1 MLRVFALLAVFAVPF
16 PAALAQRSEPPPAQ
30 RAALEAMER
39 LRGEI
44 VLLTELAAAQEA
56 LLARNRGLERQRRE
70 ALTLC
75 EELPAWCR
83 MLPATFGRTP

>member
-1 MLRVFALLAVFAVPF
+1 MLKILALLV
-16 PAALAQRSEPPPAQ
+16 PAALAQQPPPAQ
-30 RAALEAMER
+30 LAALAAMER

-56 LLARNRGLERQRRE
+56 LIARNRGLPQRRRE
-70 ALTLC
+70 ALPLC

-83 MLPATFGRTP
+83 ILPATFGRTP

>member
-1 MLRVFALLAVFAVPF
+1 MLKVFALLAIITV
-16 PAALAQRSEPPPAQ
+16 PAALAQQPAPPPAQ
-30 RAALEAMER
+30 RAALAAMER

-56 LLARNRGLERQRRE
+56 LVARNRGLPQRRRE
-70 ALTLC
+70 ALPLC

-83 MLPATFGRTP
+83 TLPATFGRAP